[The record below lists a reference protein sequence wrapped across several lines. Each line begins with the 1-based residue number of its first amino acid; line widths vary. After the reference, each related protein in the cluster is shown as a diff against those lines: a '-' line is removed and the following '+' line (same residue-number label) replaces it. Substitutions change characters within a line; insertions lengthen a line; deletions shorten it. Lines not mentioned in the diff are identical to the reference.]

1 MKKWQLSA
9 DKEVSKIKLSKDF
22 INNTVKR
29 ALNEDLYPSGDIT
42 SSLIKNNKVV
52 RVKLLSNQNMIVGGL
67 MFAKHAFDLIDNKIK
82 FTIKEKEGSIIKKG
96 SLIAIIEGNAKNIL
110 IAERVALNFLS
121 HISGIASKTNEFV
134 KLAGKKC
141 KICCTRKTIPNMR
154 VIQKYA
160 VKLGGGTNHRFNLSD
175 EFLIKDNHIASSDIK
190 SLVILAI
197 KNKKGR
203 KITVEVDNLKQLK
216 TIIGLK
222 FNTVLFDNMSIKN
235 LKTGV
240 KIAKKYY
247 ETEASG
253 NVNLKT
259 IKSIAKTGV
268 DRISVGSITHSATAV
283 DLKLEI

>member
-1 MKKWQLSA
+1 M
-9 DKEVSKIKLSKDF
+9 SKIKLSKDF
-22 INNTVKR
+22 IRNAVKR

-42 SSLIKNNKVV
+42 SSLVKNDKVIK
-52 RVKLLSNQNMIVGGL
+52 VKLLSNQNAIIGGL
-67 MFAKHAFDLIDNKIK
+67 LFAKHAFDLVDNKIK
-82 FTIKEKEGSIIKKG
+82 FKLKKKDGSQVKKG
-96 SLIAIIEGNAKNIL
+96 SLIATIEGNAKNIL

-121 HISGIASKTNEFV
+121 HISGIATKTNQFV

-141 KICCTRKTIPNMR
+141 KICCTRKTIPNIR
-154 VIQKYA
+154 VVQKYA

-175 EFLIKDNHIASSDIK
+175 EYLIKDNHIASSDIQ
-190 SLVILAI
+190 SLVSLAI
-197 KNKKGR
+197 KYKKGR

-216 TIIGLK
+216 AILGLK

-235 LKTGV
+235 LKAGV

-259 IKSIAKTGV
+259 VKSIAATGV
-268 DRISVGSITHSATAV
+268 NRISVGSITHSTSAI

>member
-1 MKKWQLSA
+1 
-9 DKEVSKIKLSKDF
+9 VSKIKLSKDF
-22 INNTVKR
+22 IRNTVKR

-42 SSLIKNNKVV
+42 SSLVKNNKVV
-52 RVKLLSNQNMIVGGL
+52 KVKLLSNQKAIIGGL
-67 MFAKHAFDLIDNKIK
+67 LFAKQAFDLIDSKIK
-82 FTIKEKEGSIIKKG
+82 FIIKKKDGSQIKKG
-96 SLIAIIEGNAKNIL
+96 SIIATIEGKAKNIL

-121 HISGIASKTNEFV
+121 HISGIATKTNKFV

-141 KICCTRKTIPNMR
+141 KICCTRKTIPNIR

-190 SLVILAI
+190 CLVSAAI
-197 KNKKGR
+197 KNKQGR

-216 TIIGLK
+216 SILGLK
-222 FNTVLFDNMSIKN
+222 FNTVLFDNMSIKS

-253 NVNLKT
+253 NINLKT
-259 IKSIAKTGV
+259 VKSVAATGV
-268 DRISVGSITHSATAV
+268 DRISVGSITHSASAV